1 MVDNELNSKEAYK
14 VYVRDS
20 EGRALE
26 DLVQHGT
33 TVKFRTQAEVVEY
46 VPINST
52 QIDNSAVKSIEFDED
67 DEQDSRFR
75 PKRTKQHNCSK
86 LVDQSIRSSTHSS
99 LSNRKTVYLD
109 TSTDFPEIIY
119 MFFAVVTVVL
129 ASLYFLYNK

>member
-1 MVDNELNSKEAYK
+1 MIFK
-14 VYVRDS
+14 DS
-20 EGRALE
+20 DGRALE

-46 VPINST
+46 EPINVK
-52 QIDNSAVKSIEFDED
+52 QIDNSADKFIQFDED

-75 PKRTKQHNCSK
+75 PKRLITTHKTSN
-86 LVDQSIRSSTHSS
+86 LVNQSIKKSTHSS
-99 LSNRKTVYLD
+99 LAKNSKTVYLD

-119 MFFAVVTVVL
+119 MFFAVVGVLL